1 MNRRPRGNTGAT
13 MARYRVAP
21 EHKFLLKNSK
31 LSAQGAVVMSC
42 ICGESFTHE
51 FSGIAFEMVMAHVA
65 AKAVR

>member
-1 MNRRPRGNTGAT
+1 